1 MNTIPAEFAEIS
13 TICKATEVV
22 IGGRTVIGIADA
34 RNLHAG
40 LKVGRRYTTWIRDR
54 IRKYGFGG
62 GADFEVFNRNGQ
74 LIDFVASQNGEADV
88 EHVYRLTLD
97 MAKELAMVEN
107 NDQGRMA
114 RRYFIWA
121 EDVARRLAMG
131 VAHQL
136 GCQQEFWPSPSRDRN
151 LTSNDIRAQGGMMK
165 GIVRKQLEPLVARDE
180 VRDANFEV
188 LTGHVEYLTKRVSDL
203 TAQIKV
209 MAAPAPARQSLR
221 KYQSMRAILHGIG
234 LRAPG
239 MRCDRAAYRR
249 AFSFGAGDR
258 SSS

>member
-121 EDVARRLAMG
+121 EDIARRALEG
-131 VAHQL
+131 PTR
-136 GCQQEFWPSPSRDRN
+136 QQEFWPSPSRDRL
-151 LTSNDIRAQGGMMK
+151 LTSNDMRAQGGMMK
-165 GIVRKQLEPLVARDE
+165 GIVRKQLEPMPSV
-180 VRDANFEV
+180 
-188 LTGHVEYLTKRVSDL
+188 
-203 TAQIKV
+203 
-209 MAAPAPARQSLR
+209 
-221 KYQSMRAILHGIG
+221 
-234 LRAPG
+234 
-239 MRCDRAAYRR
+239 RAAKW
-249 AFSFGAGDR
+249 GANSPDCFKK
-258 SSS
+258 SA